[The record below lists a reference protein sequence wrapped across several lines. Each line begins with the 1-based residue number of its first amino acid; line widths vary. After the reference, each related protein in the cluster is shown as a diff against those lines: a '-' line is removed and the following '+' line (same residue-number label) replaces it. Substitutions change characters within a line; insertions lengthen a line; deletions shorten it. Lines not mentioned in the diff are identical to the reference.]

1 MIFPR
6 QRAIPESVPYFF
18 IYLISCMKKVNMA
31 AEKEEKDTIGGGR
44 DAEQHQYLKQR
55 QILFCFLFLFF

>member
-1 MIFPR
+1 
-6 QRAIPESVPYFF
+6 
-18 IYLISCMKKVNMA
+18 MKKVNMA